1 MTLPRRSTGA
11 RARCRSSSY
20 PHHRRLPPPP
30 PPPLPPP
37 PPSPCPLY
45 VGSPVHSS
53 ASTTGSSSF
62 ACPYQTSGSIKR
74 TVFLHPPPK
83 STSLWSSPCVF
94 PPLSPSSLSSSSFF
108 AFFFVHF
115 LVLTLAPYVFPAFIF
130 RSPIFLLFF
139 LSRRLSTY
147 AYFSPC
153 FSFPLVSRAFRACF
167 FSFFLLLLRS
177 PLFISVWFYH
187 LVLFMLRLR
196 RLRFAVH
203 ADLFRDE
210 SHSVAPFT
218 VIRP

>member
-20 PHHRRLPPPP
+20 PHHRRLPPP

-83 STSLWSSPCVF
+83 SSSLWSSPCVF

-115 LVLTLAPYVFPAFIF
+115 SRLDSCPLRFPRFHLPFSHLSTFFFLVGFQPT
-130 RSPIFLLFF
+130 PIFLPAFLFLWF
-139 LSRRLSTY
+139 HAL
-147 AYFSPC
+147 FE
-153 FSFPLVSRAFRACF
+153 LVF

-177 PLFISVWFYH
+177 LLFISVWFYH
-187 LVLFMLRLR
+187 FVLFMLRLR

>member
-20 PHHRRLPPPP
+20 PHHRRLPPP

-83 STSLWSSPCVF
+83 SSSLWSSPCVF
-94 PPLSPSSLSSSSFF
+94 PPPSPSSLSSSSFF
-108 AFFFVHF
+108 AFFYVHF

-130 RSPIFLLFF
+130 RSPILLSFFF
-139 LSRRLSTY
+139 LVGFQPTPIFLP
-147 AYFSPC
+147 AFL
-153 FSFPLVSRAFRACF
+153 FLWFHALFELVS

-187 LVLFMLRLR
+187 FVLFMLRLR

>member
-20 PHHRRLPPPP
+20 PHHRRLPPP

-83 STSLWSSPCVF
+83 SSSLWSSPCVF

-130 RSPIFLLFF
+130 RSPIYLLFSFSRAFNLRLFFFLLFF
-139 LSRRLSTY
+139 SFGFTR
-147 AYFSPC
+147 FSSLF
-153 FSFPLVSRAFRACF
+153 FS
-167 FSFFLLLLRS
+167 SFFLLLLRS
-177 PLFISVWFYH
+177 LLFISVWFYH
-187 LVLFMLRLR
+187 FVLFVLRLR